1 MKVLRLY
8 NHYGVKQ
15 KEFNVYVEGQD
26 FKWEASYPEAVWFGS
41 ITLEEVGKE
50 PEAMP
55 TPEPEVVEPEL
66 MTYKEGLQKALETTT
81 IQDSYDRAKKV
92 EEVKDES
99 ETVLKKSKRRKGTN
113 SSDSA

>member
-1 MKVLRLY
+1 
-8 NHYGVKQ
+8 VKQ

-41 ITLEEVGKE
+41 ITLEEVGNE

-55 TPEPEVVEPEL
+55 TPEPEVVEPEVVVEVEEPE
-66 MTYKEGLQKALETTT
+66 KEPEKPSEEVSGVLEQK
-81 IQDSYDRAKKV
+81 D
-92 EEVKDES
+92 EEVKDEP
-99 ETVLKKSKRRKGTN
+99 EVVLKKSKRRKGTN